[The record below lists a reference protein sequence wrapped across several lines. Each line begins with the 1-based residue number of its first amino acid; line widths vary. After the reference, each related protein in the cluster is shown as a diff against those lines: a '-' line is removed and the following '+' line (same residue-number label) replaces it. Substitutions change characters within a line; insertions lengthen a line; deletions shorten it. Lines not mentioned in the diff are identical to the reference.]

1 MTQNQRGTRLAL
13 MSILGALVAVAPM
26 TLRASDDPTATQVKS
41 NEAKAQEHADHA
53 VNARYENLKWER
65 IVPELGEKSSEI
77 TILRVHPETKATHL
91 MIRVPPNTHIPMHWH
106 TANETHTI
114 VKGTFIM
121 ECEGKRE
128 VLGPGSWNYIPSKMH
143 HQAWTKPDEGT
154 LLFITVDSGWDV
166 NWVNGPPKPA
176 DFLGGRKD

>member
-1 MTQNQRGTRLAL
+1 MTPHNTR
-13 MSILGALVAVAPM
+13 SSLVVAMLIAVAM
-26 TLRASDDPTATQVKS
+26 ATAFYTNARSDET
-41 NEAKAQEHADHA
+41 KAPDHA
-53 VNARYENLKWER
+53 TNLRYEDLKWER
-65 IVPELGEKSSEI
+65 MVPELGEKSAEI

-91 MIRVPPNTHIPMHWH
+91 MIRVPPNTHVPMHWH
-106 TANETHTI
+106 SANETHTI

-128 VLGPGSWNYIPSKMH
+128 VLGAGSWNYIPAKMH
-143 HQAWTKPDEGT
+143 HEAWTKPNEGT

-176 DFLGGRKD
+176 DFVGGRKE